1 MSLSHIDKQNQ
12 PHMVDVSDKAVTK
25 RTAVASASMHLGEA
39 IFAALKNGDIL
50 TPKGPVFQTAIVAGT
65 MAVKR
70 TSDFIPMCHPLPV
83 EGIDFSMDCED
94 GHCLRIT
101 CRVSVT
107 AKTGVE
113 MEALTG
119 VTAAALTVYDMCKS
133 VSRNMII
140 KEIKL
145 LEKTGGKSDYTAS

>member
-1 MSLSHIDKQNQ
+1 
-12 PHMVDVSDKAVTK
+12 MVDVGDKAVTK
-25 RTAVASASMHLGEA
+25 RTAIASASMYLGEA

-83 EGIDFSMDCED
+83 EGIDFNMECED
-94 GHCLRIT
+94 EHCLRIT

-133 VSRNMII
+133 VSRKMLI